1 MDGALPRLTA
11 NQKEKMK
18 PFDIGLMIWAN
29 EAEAKINTIKSL
41 GLGVGQVGVLWR
53 DIDSPAKRRAL
64 AKLLQSSGIEWVTL
78 FAAFEGESYADIASV
93 RDTVGLVPP
102 GLRAAR
108 LEITK
113 KLSDFACE
121 VGIPRFAFH
130 VGCVPENPNDPAYAP
145 IARMLRVLAEHCRFN
160 SQQLCFETGQE
171 SADSLLRLITDARE
185 SNIKVNF
192 DPANMVLYGSGDPVE
207 ALGKLAPHVA
217 TVHCKDGK
225 PPAEPGKLGV
235 EVPLGQGDVG
245 FERFIAKL
253 REIGY
258 AGPLCIEREITGD
271 QQIADVRQGIEL
283 LRRILTAPPPP
294 VPVAPP
300 AEPVAPAPPP
310 ALVAP
315 PPAETAPEPAPA
327 ASEPPAAPTE
337 PPAAT
342 SAAPTEPPAVSAATT
357 TPPTEPP
364 AA

>member
-1 MDGALPRLTA
+1 
-11 NQKEKMK
+11 MK
-18 PFDIGLMIWAN
+18 PFDIGLMIWAG

-64 AKLLQSSGIEWVTL
+64 AKLLHGSGIEWVTL

-93 RDTVGLVPP
+93 RNTVGLVPP
-102 GLRAAR
+102 DLRAAR

-130 VGCVPENPNDPAYAP
+130 VGCVPENPDDPAYTP
-145 IARMLRVLAEHCRFN
+145 IVRMLRLLAGHCRFN
-160 SQQLCFETGQE
+160 GQQLCFETGQE
-171 SADSLLRLITDARE
+171 SADSLLRLIADTKE
-185 SNIKVNF
+185 SNVKVNF
-192 DPANMVLYGSGDPVE
+192 DPANMVLYGSGDPIE

-235 EVPLGQGDVG
+235 EVPLGQGEVG

-258 AGPLCIEREITGD
+258 AGPLCIEREISGD

-283 LRRILTAPPPP
+283 LHRI
-294 VPVAPP
+294 VA
-300 AEPVAPAPPP
+300 APAPNR
-310 ALVAP
+310 
-315 PPAETAPEPAPA
+315 
-327 ASEPPAAPTE
+327 
-337 PPAAT
+337 
-342 SAAPTEPPAVSAATT
+342 
-357 TPPTEPP
+357 
-364 AA
+364 